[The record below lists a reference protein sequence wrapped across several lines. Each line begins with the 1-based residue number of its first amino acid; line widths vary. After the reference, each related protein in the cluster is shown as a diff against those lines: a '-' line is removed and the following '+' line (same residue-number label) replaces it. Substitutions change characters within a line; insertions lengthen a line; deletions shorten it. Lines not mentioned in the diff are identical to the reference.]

1 MAGLKK
7 RADGRYLKMVTD
19 PRTKKRLCFYGS
31 SEKEITRKILQFN
44 QALEKG
50 RLFEDVAVEW
60 YDEAIPALELQSVKS
75 YRPCYK
81 AALEE
86 FTGMYIKE
94 IKPKEINSYLR
105 KLALKGYSAKSVSQR
120 RLVLNLIF
128 RHAIIAGDIDINPC
142 SAVITPKDLPKQA
155 RHSASES
162 DEQIIKKSAD
172 IWIFP
177 YIALM
182 TGMRKG
188 EILALQWKDIDFEN
202 NIISVTKSVC
212 HNGDRPIIKTP
223 KTEESTRYVPLLL
236 PLREKLLGY
245 HNKHPESFIV
255 SDDGTSPLSNRRFI
269 TLSKKFKEA
278 TGTTCTA
285 HELRHSFATVAIEND
300 IPPKVVQEIL
310 GHKQLSTTMDIYA
323 DLRKKSIIAAADKL
337 NKMVE

>member
-1 MAGLKK
+1 MAENETKNKTVSLDDVTKQVENMLAK
-7 RADGRYLKMVTD
+7 AREEADRIIA
-19 PRTKKRLCFYGS
+19 
-31 SEKEITRKILQFN
+31 E
-44 QALEKG
+44 
-50 RLFEDVAVEW
+50 
-60 YDEAIPALELQSVKS
+60 
-75 YRPCYK
+75 
-81 AALEE
+81 
-86 FTGMYIKE
+86 
-94 IKPKEINSYLR
+94 
-105 KLALKGYSAKSVSQR
+105 AKSSISAGAQPTEEQKKATAEREAYWNELVPVQLFKDNNKYKDDVFISVNGETCLIQR
-120 RLVLNLIF
+120 
-128 RHAIIAGDIDINPC
+128 GP
-142 SAVITPKDLPKQA
+142 
-155 RHSASES
+155 SASES

-212 HNGDRPIIKTP
+212 HNGDRPIIKAP